1 MTDTERPESSGV
13 WIARTL
19 GYVVV
24 GAIVTV
30 ILTNAVQ
37 SYFLER
43 IIPGVGPGV
52 AGGVSAIIVGI
63 RRKRRAPSP
72 NAEKNT

>member
-1 MTDTERPESSGV
+1 MTDTEELESKGV

-24 GAIVTV
+24 AALVTV

-52 AGGVSAIIVGI
+52 AGGVAAIIAVL
-63 RRKRRAPSP
+63 RRKRLAPSP
-72 NAEKNT
+72 NTENNT